1 MSSKIIAWTSE
12 EKKKAR
18 HFNPQTDYSFVSRTG
33 QFVTVFNRPDPERKR
48 YGFNSPALKRP
59 IKTKYGSYFVTNQ
72 VIIRILTISMTVAS
86 LYIFVD
92 LVNTQMLYEDTERV
106 DLLNGP
112 VYAFGTFLKYMC

>member
-1 MSSKIIAWTSE
+1 
-12 EKKKAR
+12 
-18 HFNPQTDYSFVSRTG
+18 
-33 QFVTVFNRPDPERKR
+33 
-48 YGFNSPALKRP
+48 
-59 IKTKYGSYFVTNQ
+59 
-72 VIIRILTISMTVAS
+72 MTVAS